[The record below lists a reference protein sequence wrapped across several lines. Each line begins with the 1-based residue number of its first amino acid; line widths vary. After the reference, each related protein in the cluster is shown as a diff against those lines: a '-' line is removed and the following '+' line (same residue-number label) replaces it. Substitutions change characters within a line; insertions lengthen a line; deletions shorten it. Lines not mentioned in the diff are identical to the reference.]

1 MHAFTALCVTCI
13 VCAASRL
20 TFLLIMSRAFPASA
34 LLQSVLSGLC
44 VTADLDPQPLH
55 LCNAFLLWDLFRS
68 FTGSFPRVC
77 GFRCF
82 HQASVI
88 LCDQE
93 SMCISSCCFGLA
105 SQRGS
110 CRVRGSLSH
119 IAIQETCARD
129 SPLGGWG
136 DVQPPRPGALTRLAT
151 ELVATGLL
159 LLLASYGEV
168 THSSCLLVVFFF
180 LLLICVYGLCLFI
193 VAVWVVFLLIYT
205 PFTFL

>member
-1 MHAFTALCVTCI
+1 
-13 VCAASRL
+13 
-20 TFLLIMSRAFPASA
+20 MSRAFPASA
-34 LLQSVLSGLC
+34 LLQSVLSGVC

-55 LCNAFLLWDLFRS
+55 LCNAFLCGILRS

-82 HQASVI
+82 HQASVT

-110 CRVRGSLSH
+110 CQVRGSLSH

-136 DVQPPRPGALTRLAT
+136 DVLPPPPQQSVNPSCNRAGSHWPP
-151 ELVATGLL
+151 
-159 LLLASYGEV
+159 ASTCKLRRSYPFF
-168 THSSCLLVVFFF
+168 VFIGCVFF

-193 VAVWVVFLLIYT
+193 VGVWVVFLLIYM